1 MKKAGQ
7 NGVTLIELLI
17 VIVVI
22 AILTSIAYPVYTD
35 QIRKVRRYD
44 AEGALMALA
53 NIMERDMAK
62 TPNTGYSIN
71 DISSYSDLW
80 GSLDG
85 YYTFTV
91 ANATAF
97 DYTLTAAPNGPQVGD
112 TCNALSLT
120 QNGVK
125 SPTSDNCWK

>member
-17 VIVVI
+17 VVVVI
-22 AILTSIAYPVYTD
+22 SILTSIAYPVYTD

-44 AEGALMALA
+44 AEGVLMALA

-91 ANATAF
+91 AITTAF
-97 DYTLTAAPNGPQVGD
+97 DYTLTATPNGPQVCD